1 MAVEAPTPTPAPKAA
16 DQSKPVFK
24 IQILVSRRALSAG
37 DAAFKG
43 LAGCEMYEE
52 GGLMKYTYGASNNY
66 NEINRLRKE
75 VTEKFPGA
83 FIIAFKDGKKMDV
96 NQGIRE
102 FKQNR
107 NK

>member
-1 MAVEAPTPTPAPKAA
+1 M
-16 DQSKPVFK
+16 FK

-37 DAAFKG
+37 DAAFKE